1 MLDIVRLS
9 HQIVIVPKSELISVV
24 EAARILGWSRWTVT
38 RALNDPDH
46 PLTGF
51 KLGDGE
57 TSAWI
62 LDRAAV
68 EKLRDELDAR
78 NAS

>member
-1 MLDIVRLS
+1 M
-9 HQIVIVPKSELISVV
+9 PKSEHVSVK
-24 EAARILGWSRWTVT
+24 EAAHILGWSRWTVT

-46 PLTGF
+46 PLTGT

-68 EKLRDELDAR
+68 ERLAAELRS
-78 NAS
+78 AS